1 MKKIIFLGI
10 FLLGFITASQ
20 AQKFGY
26 LNSAELLQEMPEWK
40 QAQSK
45 LEAFQTQMQKKGQQ
59 MIEVFQ
65 TNVGVLQQQQEQGEL
80 SPKQLETER
89 AKLMEEQAKIEEFER
104 DMQTQVLAKQ
114 EELVQPLLD
123 KINEAIAD
131 VAKENSYTYIFD
143 GSAATGVILY
153 ADEAHDVIKLVKTK
167 LGMDTSTTETQE

>member
-1 MKKIIFLGI
+1 MA
-10 FLLGFITASQ
+10 GFFTASQ

-65 TNVGVLQQQQEQGEL
+65 TNLGILQQQQQQGEL

-89 AKLMEEQAKIEEFER
+89 AKLVEEQTKIEEFER
-104 DMQTQVLAKQ
+104 EMQTQVLAKQ

-123 KINEAIAD
+123 KINQAIED
-131 VAKENSYTYIFD
+131 VAKEQSYTYIFD
-143 GSAATGVILY
+143 GSPATGVILY
-153 ADEAHDVIKLVKTK
+153 ADEAYNVMSLVKAK
-167 LGMDTSTTETQE
+167 LGISGSAEAGE